1 MQLESKGGPRVLHS
15 ARSAANDGNIPYV
28 MGSGSGAHLSNAN
41 DEETKREEPSQ
52 KRFVREKVFNR
63 EERYRMLTY
72 IFEHLKTDDYVSVN
86 TVFEQYEKQNMGFVI
101 NQD

>member
-1 MQLESKGGPRVLHS
+1 MLHS
-15 ARSAANDGNIPYV
+15 ARSGANDGNIPYV
-28 MGSGSGAHLSNAN
+28 MGSGNGAHLTNAGA
-41 DEETKREEPSQ
+41 EETKREEPSQ
-52 KRFVREKVFNR
+52 RQRFVREKVFNR